1 MTVQIEFWQLI
12 SAMAGLIVAF
22 LTFAFGAGRLL
33 LSQMDRRLTERF
45 NGQEESRTI
54 AQKHW
59 DEKFSNIINQ
69 NRRDAEDLQRI
80 EREFLALRAEL
91 PLNYVRRE
99 DYIRGQS
106 VLEAKM
112 DALYNRLEY
121 LWMKGK
127 QSD

>member
-1 MTVQIEFWQLI
+1 MTLQIEFWQLI
-12 SAMAGLIVAF
+12 SALAGLIITF

-33 LSQMDRRLTERF
+33 LSQIDRRLTDRF
-45 NGQEESRTI
+45 NSQEESRTI

-59 DEKFSNIINQ
+59 DERFTNIINQ
-69 NRRDAEDLQRI
+69 NRHDAEELLRI
-80 EREFLALRAEL
+80 ERDFLALRAEL
-91 PLNYVRRE
+91 PLHYVRRE

>member
-1 MTVQIEFWQLI
+1 MQIEFWQLI

>member
-12 SAMAGLIVAF
+12 TALAGLIAAF

-80 EREFLALRAEL
+80 ERDFLALRAEL